1 MGPGAA
7 FIGDASQPDV
17 NTHYF
22 NFMKLDEA
30 EKEASRNNATL
41 ARRVLD
47 LTYRL
52 AARSWDSH
60 SSSGASWTLFPPSS
74 ADESSAPRTLCM
86 SSSSGSGNY
95 WSTEGHGEE
104 RGDGDAPATL
114 VAQDSGGSVASTP
127 KGTPKRTPPCERA
140 RTKELT
146 LQQYLRGKSE
156 HSRVELADVTFSS
169 RSGTVELT
177 KPELLVAPPR
187 PRARSTSLPCGPTW
201 QQGGGADLA
210 ATTARDRQKESG
222 ELNADTQDAIVAP
235 TYSVPW
241 APRLGRRSLS
251 AADLSKPRCY
261 C

>member
-30 EKEASRNNATL
+30 EKEAARNNATL

-60 SSSGASWTLFPPSS
+60 SSSGASWTLFPSSS

-140 RTKELT
+140 HTKELT

-177 KPELLVAPPR
+177 KPELLVAPPLSESEVHFSPLR
-187 PRARSTSLPCGPTW
+187 
-201 QQGGGADLA
+201 ADLA
-210 ATTARDRQKESG
+210 ARRRS
-222 ELNADTQDAIVAP
+222 
-235 TYSVPW
+235 
-241 APRLGRRSLS
+241 RLGSNHGARQAERV
-251 AADLSKPRCY
+251 R
-261 C
+261 